1 MLLDNMN
8 DTNLSVLMYKT
19 IFKNENEIIRRYVSN
34 EYYNSFNSLFVGK
47 LVKNI

>member
-19 IFKNENEIIRRYVSN
+19 IFKSKFDVIRRYVID
-34 EYYNSFNSLFVGK
+34 EYDNRFNILFVEK
-47 LVKNI
+47 LIKNI